1 MPMLVLS
8 IRNKLPSKLVHY
20 MVGCEF
26 PFQSQHIIGGRQFL
40 LLLNSV
46 MRDRHEVSLGT
57 LRQLPKLQTDLR
69 RKLSISVG
77 LTLGLQNLLNDITSK
92 A

>member
-1 MPMLVLS
+1 MLVLS
-8 IRNKLPSKLVHY
+8 VRNKPPSKLVHY

-26 PFQSQHIIGGRQFL
+26 PFQGQHIIGGRQFL

-57 LRQLPKLQTDLR
+57 SRQLPKLQTDRFEKEVVNLCGAHLR
-69 RKLSISVG
+69 SPKL
-77 LTLGLQNLLNDITSK
+77 TK
-92 A
+92 